1 MHTCI
6 FVKVTYV
13 SYLTVPFPATH
24 ALDISRGLRP
34 EEHGRSRPCGLTNT
48 VSEETGK
55 RRVGGEA
62 SGDELS
68 QVRVGKQGKQQVWA
82 EEEAPPQQAL
92 GAGRWQRQVRGG
104 AARRD

>member
-6 FVKVTYV
+6 FVKVTHV

-34 EEHGRSRPCGLTNT
+34 EEHRRSCPCGLTNT
-48 VSEETGK
+48 VSAETGK

-68 QVRVGKQGKQQVWA
+68 QVGGGKQGKQQVWA

>member
-1 MHTCI
+1 M
-6 FVKVTYV
+6 
-13 SYLTVPFPATH
+13 
-24 ALDISRGLRP
+24 
-34 EEHGRSRPCGLTNT
+34 
-48 VSEETGK
+48 
-55 RRVGGEA
+55 GGEA

-68 QVRVGKQGKQQVWA
+68 QVGRGKQGKQQVWA